1 MYKLFLVKPRL
12 FHRRWFY
19 PLLSICTAL
28 TFWLS
33 SLPAVQAIPIEKLI
47 FHGVRILQL
56 STISERQE
64 IALGKQINDSMVGR
78 EFKLYRSP
86 ALTQYVDLIGQR
98 LVKVS
103 ERPDIPYTFQVVDN
117 DGVNAFATMGGF
129 VYVHKGLIL
138 AADNEAELASVISH
152 EISHIV
158 GQHSLKQMRQIA
170 IAQGLASAAGLD
182 NNLAVQIGVELALR
196 RPNSREAEYEA
207 DRLGIIALGRAGYVQ
222 QAAVDFMEKLLGSG
236 SPPTILSTHPATS
249 DRIKTL
255 QQYIDPSLAERGVGM
270 NSSAYQEVVRRLM

>member
-1 MYKLFLVKPRL
+1 
-12 FHRRWFY
+12 
-19 PLLSICTAL
+19 
-28 TFWLS
+28 
-33 SLPAVQAIPIEKLI
+33 
-47 FHGVRILQL
+47 
-56 STISERQE
+56 
-64 IALGKQINDSMVGR
+64 
-78 EFKLYRSP
+78 
-86 ALTQYVDLIGQR
+86 
-98 LVKVS
+98 
-103 ERPDIPYTFQVVDN
+103 
-117 DGVNAFATMGGF
+117 
-129 VYVHKGLIL
+129 
-138 AADNEAELASVISH
+138 
-152 EISHIV
+152 
-158 GQHSLKQMRQIA
+158 MRQIA

>member
-1 MYKLFLVKPRL
+1 
-12 FHRRWFY
+12 
-19 PLLSICTAL
+19 
-28 TFWLS
+28 
-33 SLPAVQAIPIEKLI
+33 
-47 FHGVRILQL
+47 
-56 STISERQE
+56 
-64 IALGKQINDSMVGR
+64 
-78 EFKLYRSP
+78 
-86 ALTQYVDLIGQR
+86 
-98 LVKVS
+98 VS
-103 ERPDIPYTFQVVDN
+103 ERSDIPYTFQVVDD